1 MMWWIVHVMR
11 PIYVAVVASI
21 LPNPNVESVIVSGS
35 LGRIHFSSNVIL
47 LLMSYRFGCMYA
59 SALPFFSQTILI
71 IRSIYTLIILVAIH
85 SDEKDH
91 LSS

>member
-47 LLMSYRFGCMYA
+47 LLLSYGFGCMYVCICT
-59 SALPFFSQTILI
+59 SVFQSNYIDYSQYIYIDYSRCHPF
-71 IRSIYTLIILVAIH
+71 
-85 SDEKDH
+85 
-91 LSS
+91 